1 MHTFTVWAPAAARVD
16 VLVTAGPSP
25 DGAGSGAGTGG
36 EAGPARHP
44 MTAGEGGW
52 WRADVQDAGA
62 GTDYA
67 FSLDG
72 GDPRPDP
79 RSAWQPHGV
88 DGPSRVVHDADLP
101 FEHEWAGRDA
111 RGAVLYELHVG
122 TFTPQGTF
130 DAAIEHLDHLVDVGV
145 GIVEVMPVAA
155 FPGRWGWGYDGVDLY
170 AVHDAYGGPA
180 AFARFVDAAHARG
193 LGVAL
198 DVVYN
203 HLGPA
208 GNYLAEFGPYF
219 TEAHQTPWGAAVNL
233 DGDGSHEVRR
243 FVVDNA
249 LRWLTHFRLD
259 ALRLDAVHALVDDS
273 EEHLLAQLSREVAE
287 RAEELGRPLTLIAE
301 SDLNDPATV
310 TPLGRET
317 GSGAPALGMGGQWAD
332 DVHHALR
339 TVMTGERQGYYADF
353 GSLPTLATTLEAVF
367 FHAGT
372 YSEFR
377 GEDWGAPV
385 DRSGAHGYDGHAF
398 VAYTTT
404 HDQTGNRATGDRLSA
419 LLDDAQLASMQAI
432 VLTSALTPMLFM
444 GEEWGART
452 PWRYFTDHESELG
465 RLVSEGRAREFADH
479 GWSADEVPDPQDPAT
494 RDASVLD
501 WDEPRSD
508 RGARMVAWTREMI
521 ALRTVET
528 DLASG
533 DLSAV
538 SVAHSGDDADARWL
552 VVARGATRLVV
563 NLADTAQ
570 AVPVLGAAP
579 ATAEVLAAW
588 DEADV
593 TEDVVALPAHACAV
607 VRVSAAG

>member
-1 MHTFTVWAPAAARVD
+1 MHTFTVWAPDAERVD
-16 VLVTAGPSP
+16 VVVHAEH
-25 DGAGSGAGTGG
+25 G
-36 EAGPARHP
+36 ELRAR
-44 MTAGEGGW
+44 MTAGDGGW
-52 WRADVQDAGA
+52 WRADVTEAGA

-72 GDPRPDP
+72 GEPRPDP

-101 FEHEWAGRDA
+101 FTAAWAGRDA
-111 RGAVLYELHVG
+111 RGAVLYEMHVG
-122 TFTPQGTF
+122 TFTPEGTF
-130 DAAIEHLDHLVDVGV
+130 DAAIDHLDHLVDLGV

-155 FPGRWGWGYDGVDLY
+155 FPGRWGWGYDGVDLF
-170 AVHDAYGGPA
+170 AVHDAYGGPH
-180 AFARFVDAAHARG
+180 AFARFVDAAHERG

-208 GNYLAEFGPYF
+208 GNYLGEFGPYF
-219 TEAHQTPWGAAVNL
+219 TDAHETPWGSAVNL

-243 FVVDNA
+243 FIIDNA

-273 EEHLLAQLSREVAE
+273 EEHLLVQLSREVTQRSE
-287 RAEELGRPLTLIAE
+287 DLGRPLTLIAE

-339 TVMTGERQGYYADF
+339 TVMTGETQGYYADF
-353 GSLPTLATTLEAVF
+353 GSLSTLATTLEQVF

-372 YSEFR
+372 FSAFR

-385 DRSGAHGYDGHAF
+385 DRSGSHGYDGHAF
-398 VAYTTT
+398 VAYGTT

-419 LLDDAQLASMQAI
+419 LLDDAQLASMQA
-432 VLTSALTPMLFM
+432 VVVTSAMTPMLFM
-444 GEEWGART
+444 GEEWGATT
-452 PWRYFTDHESELG
+452 PWRYFTEHDAELG
-465 RLVSEGRAREFADH
+465 RLVSEGRAREFASH

-494 RDASVLD
+494 RDDSVLD
-501 WDEPRSD
+501 WSEVGTD
-508 RGARMVAWTREMI
+508 RGARLFAWTRELI
-521 ALRTVET
+521 ALRAVEP

-538 SVAHSGDDADARWL
+538 SVTHADDASDARWL
-552 VVARGATRLVV
+552 VVARGRARLVV
-563 NLADTAQ
+563 NLADDAQ
-570 AVPVLGAAP
+570 AVPVPGAAA
-579 ATAEVLAAW
+579 ATTEVLAAW
-588 DEADV
+588 SDADAADDAV
-593 TEDVVALPAHACAV
+593 TLPAHACAV
-607 VRVSAAG
+607 LRVSAAA

>member
-1 MHTFTVWAPAAARVD
+1 MHTFTVWAPNASSVD
-16 VLVTAGPSP
+16 VVVTA
-25 DGAGSGAGTGG
+25 D
-36 EAGPARHP
+36 PASDAAVTHHA
-44 MTAGEGGW
+44 MTAGDGGW
-52 WRADVQDAGA
+52 WRADVPEAGA
-62 GTDYA
+62 GSDYA

-72 GDPRPDP
+72 GDLLPDP

-88 DGPSRVVHDADLP
+88 DGASRVVHDADLP
-101 FEHEWAGRDA
+101 FTHDWAGRDA
-111 RGAVLYELHVG
+111 RGAVLYEMHVG
-122 TFTPQGTF
+122 TFTPEGTF
-130 DAAIEHLDHLVDVGV
+130 DAAVEHLDHLRDLGV

-155 FPGRWGWGYDGVDLY
+155 FPGRWGWGYDGVDLF
-170 AVHDAYGGPA
+170 AVHDAYGGPH
-180 AFARFVDAAHARG
+180 AFARFVDAAHERG

-208 GNYLAEFGPYF
+208 GNYLAELGPYF
-219 TEAHQTPWGAAVNL
+219 TDAHETPWGSAVNL
-233 DGDGSHEVRR
+233 DGEGSPEVRR
-243 FVVDNA
+243 FIIDNA

-273 EEHLLAQLSREVAE
+273 EEHLLAQLSREVGE
-287 RAEELGRPLTLIAE
+287 RAEQIGRPLTLIAE

-317 GSGAPALGMGGQWAD
+317 GSGAPALGMGAQWAD

-339 TVMTGERQGYYADF
+339 TVMTGETQGYYADF
-353 GSLPTLATTLEAVF
+353 GSLSTLATTLEQVF

-372 YSEFR
+372 FSAFR

-385 DRSGAHGYDGHAF
+385 DRSGRHGYDGHAF
-398 VAYTTT
+398 VAYATT

-432 VLTSALTPMLFM
+432 VLTSAMTPMLFM

-452 PWRYFTDHESELG
+452 PWRYFTEHEPELG
-465 RLVSEGRAREFADH
+465 RLVSEGRAREFASH

-501 WDEPRSD
+501 WSEPGTD
-508 RGARMVAWTREMI
+508 RGARLFAWTRQLI
-521 ALRTVET
+521 ALRTVEP

-538 SVAHSGDDADARWL
+538 SVTHADDDAADRWV
-552 VVARGATRLVV
+552 VVARGAARLVV
-563 NLADTAQ
+563 NLADVEQ
-570 AVPVLGAAP
+570 AVPVPGASA
-579 ATAEVLAAW
+579 ASTEVLAAW
-588 DEADV
+588 EHAGVGDDAV
-593 TEDVVALPAHACAV
+593 TLPAHACAV
-607 VRVSAAG
+607 LRVSPAR